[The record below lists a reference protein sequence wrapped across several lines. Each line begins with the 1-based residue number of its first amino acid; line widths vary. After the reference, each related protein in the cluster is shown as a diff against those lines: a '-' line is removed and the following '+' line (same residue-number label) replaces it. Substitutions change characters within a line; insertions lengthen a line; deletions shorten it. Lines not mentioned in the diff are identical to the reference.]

1 MMFSGGLIPTYLLVK
16 NMGLLDSIWAVILP
30 GAVSAYNI
38 IVARTYFSQNIP
50 KELLEAAE
58 MDGATGFQKFYI
70 CNDSWNQTDY

>member
-1 MMFSGGLIPTYLLVK
+1 MMFSGGLIPSYLLVK
-16 NMGLLDSIWAVILP
+16 NMGLLDSIWAIILP

-58 MDGATGFQKFYI
+58 MDGCSEI
-70 CNDSWNQTDY
+70 HP